1 MVDLQW
7 DRAFALEQ
15 AADDEEVLAE
25 LLDLFHTSSASDL
38 EKINNAMDSN
48 DPEELM
54 KAAHSMKGAA
64 ASLGVEAVRELAYE
78 IETAGRDGNIE
89 VGDTVAEL
97 EELLE
102 IAVEEMK

>member
-15 AADDEEVLAE
+15 SADDEEVLAE
-25 LLDLFHTSSASDL
+25 LLDLFNTSSSSDL
-38 EKINNAMDSN
+38 DKIHLALDEA
-48 DPEELM
+48 DPEALM

-64 ASLGVEAVRELAYE
+64 ASLGIDGVRELAYE
-78 IETAGRDGNIE
+78 LETAGREGSLE
-89 VGDTVAEL
+89 VGDTVSEL

-102 IAVEEMK
+102 IAAEELK

>member
-25 LLDLFHTSSASDL
+25 LLDLFNTSSSSDM
-38 EKINNAMDSN
+38 EKIYLALDEA
-48 DPEELM
+48 DPEALM

-64 ASLGVEAVRELAYE
+64 ASLGIGGVRALAYE
-78 IETAGRDGNIE
+78 IETAGREGSLE
-89 VGDTVAEL
+89 VGDTAAEL
-97 EELLE
+97 EDLLE
-102 IAVEEMK
+102 MAVEELK